1 MILVAAMVVPANA
14 ATTVLYPKD
23 NIFKVQYSENNLA
36 KIYYHFDVDGYI
48 SIKARTGGQT
58 YTGYGQVDFGND
70 GSIIAAPEVFLI
82 RVFPLGASFAPG
94 GAMPPTVVDVTDF
107 KSRATFNLK
116 CMFEIDAQYVYQALA
131 AGDTNFYFLS
141 DPFVCFYDKNGVF
154 IDQITVNDIRTDITL
169 EDVGNVEDVGSSHIV
184 DVLIPLTLPEG
195 AAYFA
200 PCIISYLYP
209 PDTKDSH
216 SIGRMGI
223 SSTTFFVEADKNLL
237 VEQSETLE
245 AVEEQ
250 IEELNGKADTIINGT
265 PEMSDQN
272 EQMQG
277 AVTDQKD
284 EMNAVEDAE
293 NEYIDQWEE
302 SNNDFKNKILSFLK
316 GTGWVQLSDLLS
328 PFMDFENWIKI
339 MVMVVAFVNLSVI
352 LFGR

>member
-1 MILVAAMVVPANA
+1 MILVAALVVPANA
-14 ATTVLYPKD
+14 AITVLYPKD

-36 KIYYHFDVDGYI
+36 KIYYHFDVAGYI

-70 GSIIAAPEVFLI
+70 GTIIAAPEVFLI

-116 CMFEIDAQYVYQALA
+116 CMFEIDAQYVYQAMA

-169 EDVGNVEDVGSSHIV
+169 EDAGNVEDVGSSHIV

-223 SSTTFFVEADKNLL
+223 SSTTFFLEADKNLL

-250 IEELNGKADTIINGT
+250 MEELNDKADTIINGT

-284 EMNAVEDAE
+284 EMNLVEDAE
-293 NEYIDQWEE
+293 KEYLEHWEE
-302 SNNDFKNKILSFLK
+302 SNNDFKNKILSFLQ
-316 GTGWVQLSDLLS
+316 GRGWVQLSDLLS
-328 PFMDFENWIKI
+328 PFMDFENWIAI

-352 LFGR
+352 FFGR